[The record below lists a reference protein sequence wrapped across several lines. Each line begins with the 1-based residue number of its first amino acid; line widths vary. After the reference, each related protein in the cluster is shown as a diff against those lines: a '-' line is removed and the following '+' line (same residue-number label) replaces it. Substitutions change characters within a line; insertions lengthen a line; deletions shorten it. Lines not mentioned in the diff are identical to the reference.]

1 MTRFYARAIAALVM
15 ALGATACAPLS
26 RGVGAGEATGLVTLP
41 SGEVCGYA
49 GEGAT
54 LAFDGLRLSWTC
66 EVAPSGPR
74 GLFGEPVVLGD
85 TSVSWRIGS
94 TARRAD
100 GGGFELARLESVD
113 ARVVR
118 FTTVTG
124 SSCSFAGEGA
134 TLAFGGDRV
143 NYTCDGDEV
152 AVGSLIGDAR
162 GLSAT
167 IGTLEP
173 SDDGFVLRRPR
184 SVRIRTVELQDP
196 SSAWVPDASAVAAT
210 PVGEAK
216 GTDEAATDEA
226 ATDEAATDEA
236 ATDEAA
242 TDEAAADEAAADE
255 AATDEAAHAPLLG
268 TTWAL
273 ERILFMDDGELL
285 PVDPSDYTL
294 TLGADGSVSLQI
306 DCNRGIGRFELDGA
320 SLSFSPFATTRA
332 FCGPGS
338 LEQRYLEQ
346 IAIVVSYAFDDGAL
360 VLATSMDSSL
370 LYFRPLD

>member
-1 MTRFYARAIAALVM
+1 MTRYYARAIAALVM

-85 TSVSWRIGS
+85 TNVSWRIGS

-152 AVGSLIGDAR
+152 AVGSLMGDAQ

-173 SDDGFVLRRPR
+173 SEAGFVLRRPR

-196 SSAWVPDASAVAAT
+196 SAVAPTA
-210 PVGEAK
+210 PVVTVTAPAGEAK
-216 GTDEAATDEA
+216 ETDETAS
-226 ATDEAATDEA
+226 
-236 ATDEAA
+236 
-242 TDEAAADEAAADE
+242 DEAAADE
-255 AATDEAAHAPLLG
+255 TAHAPLLG

-273 ERILFMDDGELL
+273 ERILFMDDSELL
-285 PVDPSDYTL
+285 PVDPADYTL
-294 TLGADGSVSLQI
+294 TLGADGSAALQV

-346 IAIVVSYAFDDGAL
+346 IAIVVSYAFEGGAL
-360 VLATSMDSSL
+360 VLATSMDASL

>member
-1 MTRFYARAIAALVM
+1 MTRFYARVAAAVM
-15 ALGATACAPLS
+15 VALGASACAPLF
-26 RGVGAGEATGLVTLP
+26 GGAGAGEATGLVTLP

-54 LAFDGLRLSWTC
+54 LVFDGLRLSWTC

-85 TSVSWRIGS
+85 TNVSWRIGS

-100 GGGFELARLESVD
+100 GAGFELAGLESVD

-118 FTTVTG
+118 FTTITG
-124 SSCSFAGEGA
+124 SSCAFAGEGA

-143 NYTCDGDEV
+143 NYTCDGDDV
-152 AVGSLIGDAR
+152 AVGPLTGDAR

-167 IGTLEP
+167 IGMLE
-173 SDDGFVLRRPR
+173 SADDGFTLRRPR
-184 SVRIRTVELQDP
+184 SIRIRTVELQDP
-196 SSAWVPDASAVAAT
+196 SVAWVPEATTVA
-210 PVGEAK
+210 
-216 GTDEAATDEA
+216 AATDAAEA
-226 ATDEAATDEA
+226 VEPSDETVSE
-236 ATDEAA
+236 
-242 TDEAAADEAAADE
+242 
-255 AATDEAAHAPLLG
+255 EAAHAPLLG

-273 ERILFMDDGELL
+273 ERILFMDDSEVL
-285 PVDPSDYTL
+285 PVDPADYTL

-306 DCNRGIGRFELDGA
+306 DCNRGIGRFELDGP

-338 LEQRYLEQ
+338 LEQRFLEQ
-346 IAIVVSYAFDDGAL
+346 IAIVVSYLFDDGAL

>member
-1 MTRFYARAIAALVM
+1 MTRFYARAVAALLV
-15 ALGATACAPLS
+15 ALGASACAPLF
-26 RGVGAGEATGLVTLP
+26 GGAGAGEATGLVTLP

-54 LAFDGLRLSWTC
+54 LAFNGLRLSWTC

-74 GLFGEPVVLGD
+74 GLFGEPVVLGE
-85 TSVSWRIGS
+85 TNVSWRIGS

-100 GGGFELARLESVD
+100 GAGFELARLESVD

-118 FTTVTG
+118 FTTITG
-124 SSCSFAGEGA
+124 SSCAFAGEGA

-143 NYTCDGDEV
+143 NYTCDGDDV
-152 AVGSLIGDAR
+152 AIGALTGDAR

-167 IGTLEP
+167 IGTLER
-173 SDDGFVLRRPR
+173 SDDAFALRRPR
-184 SVRIRTVELQDP
+184 SVRIRTVELQDA
-196 SSAWVPDASAVAAT
+196 SMAWVPEATTVTATEPEGDA
-210 PVGEAK
+210 EK
-216 GTDEAATDEA
+216 
-226 ATDEAATDEA
+226 
-236 ATDEAA
+236 
-242 TDEAAADEAAADE
+242 ADEATADE
-255 AATDEAAHAPLLG
+255 TAASQAPAAVAHAPLLG

-273 ERILFMDDGELL
+273 ERILFMDDSELL
-285 PVDPSDYTL
+285 PVDPADYTV
-294 TLGADGSVSLQI
+294 TLGADGSAALQV

-370 LYFRPLD
+370 LFFRPLD

>member
-1 MTRFYARAIAALVM
+1 MTRFYARAVTALVV
-15 ALGATACAPLS
+15 ALGASACAPLFGGS
-26 RGVGAGEATGLVTLP
+26 GAGEVTGLVTLP
-41 SGEVCGYA
+41 NGEVCGYA

-74 GLFGEPVVLGD
+74 GLFGEPIVLGD
-85 TSVSWRIGS
+85 TNVSWRLGS
-94 TARRAD
+94 TTRRVD
-100 GGGFELARLESVD
+100 GGGFELARLESID

-118 FTTVTG
+118 FTTVAG

-143 NYTCDGDEV
+143 NYTCDGDDV
-152 AVGSLIGDAR
+152 AVGPLTGDAR

-167 IGTLEP
+167 IGTLEQTG
-173 SDDGFVLRRPR
+173 DTFALRRPR
-184 SVRIRTVELQDP
+184 SVRIRTVELQDADT
-196 SSAWVPDASAVAAT
+196 AWVPEAT
-210 PVGEAK
+210 TVGAESP
-216 GTDEAATDEA
+216 
-226 ATDEAATDEA
+226 
-236 ATDEAA
+236 
-242 TDEAAADEAAADE
+242 ADETEE
-255 AATDEAAHAPLLG
+255 ATEEATEQATEQATEETASDEAAHAALLG

-273 ERILFMDDGELL
+273 ERILFMDDSEVL
-285 PVDPSDYTL
+285 PVDPADYTL
-294 TLGADGSVSLQI
+294 TLGADGSVALQV
-306 DCNRGIGRFELDGA
+306 DCNRGIGRFELDGP

-338 LEQRYLEQ
+338 LEERYLEQ
-346 IAIVVSYAFDDGAL
+346 MAIVVSYGFDDGAL

>member
-1 MTRFYARAIAALVM
+1 MTRYYARAIAALVM

-85 TSVSWRIGS
+85 TNVSWRIGS

-143 NYTCDGDEV
+143 HYTCDGDEV
-152 AVGSLIGDAR
+152 AVGSLIGDAQ

-184 SVRIRTVELQDP
+184 AVRIRTVELQDP
-196 SSAWVPDASAVAAT
+196 SAAWVPETPAVTASAPIGESEKADGAT
-210 PVGEAK
+210 A
-216 GTDEAATDEA
+216 DEAV
-226 ATDEAATDEA
+226 
-236 ATDEAA
+236 
-242 TDEAAADEAAADE
+242 ADEAAADE
-255 AATDEAAHAPLLG
+255 TAHAPLLG

-285 PVDPSDYTL
+285 PVDPADYTL
-294 TLGADGSVSLQI
+294 TLGADGSAALQV
-306 DCNRGIGRFELDGA
+306 DCNRGIGRFELDGT
-320 SLSFSPFATTRA
+320 SLTFSSFATTRA

-360 VLATSMDSSL
+360 ALATSMDSSL

>member
-1 MTRFYARAIAALVM
+1 MTRFYARAIAALVV
-15 ALGATACAPLS
+15 ALGATACAPLT

-85 TSVSWRIGS
+85 TNVSWRIGS

-152 AVGSLIGDAR
+152 AVGSLIGDPQ

-196 SSAWVPDASAVAAT
+196 SAAWVPEAPAVGAT
-210 PVGEAK
+210 APVGEAK
-216 GTDEAATDEA
+216 ETGEAAADAAATDEA
-226 ATDEAATDEA
+226 D
-236 ATDEAA
+236 
-242 TDEAAADEAAADE
+242 
-255 AATDEAAHAPLLG
+255 HAPLLG

-285 PVDPSDYTL
+285 PVDPADYTL
-294 TLGADGSVSLQI
+294 TLGADGGASLQI

-360 VLATSMDSSL
+360 VLATSMDASL

>member
-1 MTRFYARAIAALVM
+1 MTRFYARVAAALVV
-15 ALGATACAPLS
+15 ALSAAACAPLS

-49 GEGAT
+49 GDGAT

-85 TSVSWRIGS
+85 TNVSWRIGS
-94 TARRAD
+94 TARRGD

-124 SSCSFAGEGA
+124 SSCAFAGEGA

-152 AVGSLIGDAR
+152 AVGPLAGDAR

-167 IGTLEP
+167 IGTLEAG
-173 SDDGFVLRRPR
+173 DDGFALRRPR

-196 SSAWVPDASAVAAT
+196 SAAAPT
-210 PVGEAK
+210 APVVTVTAPAGEAK
-216 GTDEAATDEA
+216 ETAETGPDETTAAEA
-226 ATDEAATDEA
+226 D
-236 ATDEAA
+236 
-242 TDEAAADEAAADE
+242 
-255 AATDEAAHAPLLG
+255 HAPLLG

-273 ERILFMDDGELL
+273 ERILFMDDSELL
-285 PVDPSDYTL
+285 PVEPADYTL
-294 TLGADGSVSLQI
+294 TLGADGSAALQV
-306 DCNRGIGRFELDGA
+306 DCNRGIGRFELDDA

-338 LEQRYLEQ
+338 LEERYLEQ
-346 IAIVVSYAFDDGAL
+346 IAIVVSYAFEDGAL

>member
-1 MTRFYARAIAALVM
+1 MTRFYARVAAALLV

-26 RGVGAGEATGLVTLP
+26 RGAGAGEATGLVTLP

-54 LAFDGLRLSWTC
+54 LTFDGLRLSWTC

-113 ARVVR
+113 ARVVS

-124 SSCSFAGEGA
+124 SSCAFAGEGA
-134 TLAFGGDRV
+134 TLAFDGDRV

-152 AVGSLIGDAR
+152 AVGPLTGDAR

-167 IGTLEP
+167 IGTLA
-173 SDDGFVLRRPR
+173 SGDDGFVLRRPR

-196 SSAWVPDASAVAAT
+196 GAASASETVTVTATPPADEAEAPDASN
-210 PVGEAK
+210 G
-216 GTDEAATDEA
+216 DEI
-226 ATDEAATDEA
+226 
-236 ATDEAA
+236 
-242 TDEAAADEAAADE
+242 
-255 AATDEAAHAPLLG
+255 AHAPLLG

-273 ERILFMDDGELL
+273 ERILFTDGSELL
-285 PVDPSDYTL
+285 PVEPVDYTL
-294 TLGADGSVSLQI
+294 TLGADGSAALQI
-306 DCNRGIGRFELDGA
+306 DCNRGIGRFELDGT

-338 LEQRYLEQ
+338 LELRYLEQ
-346 IAIVVSYAFDDGAL
+346 IATVVSYAFDGGAL
-360 VLATSMDSSL
+360 VLATSMDASL
-370 LYFRPLD
+370 LVFRPLE

>member
-1 MTRFYARAIAALVM
+1 MTRFYARAAAAVM
-15 ALGATACAPLS
+15 VALGASACAPLF
-26 RGVGAGEATGLVTLP
+26 GGAGAGEATGLVTLP

-54 LAFDGLRLSWTC
+54 LVFDGLRLSWTC

-85 TSVSWRIGS
+85 TNVSWRIGS

-100 GGGFELARLESVD
+100 GAGFELARLESVD

-118 FTTVTG
+118 FTTITG
-124 SSCSFAGEGA
+124 SSCAFAGEGA
-134 TLAFGGDRV
+134 TLAFGGERV
-143 NYTCDGDEV
+143 NYTCDGDDV
-152 AVGSLIGDAR
+152 AVGPLTGDAR

-167 IGTLEP
+167 IGTLERA
-173 SDDGFVLRRPR
+173 DDGFTLRRPR
-184 SVRIRTVELQDP
+184 SIRIRTVELQDP
-196 SSAWVPDASAVAAT
+196 SAAWVPEATTVVAAT
-210 PVGEAK
+210 DA
-216 GTDEAATDEA
+216 D
-226 ATDEAATDEA
+226 
-236 ATDEAA
+236 
-242 TDEAAADEAAADE
+242 AAAETSDETASE
-255 AATDEAAHAPLLG
+255 EAAHAPLLG

-273 ERILFMDDGELL
+273 ERISLMDDSEVL
-285 PVDPSDYTL
+285 PVDPADYTL

-306 DCNRGIGRFELDGA
+306 DCNRGIGRFELDGP

-346 IAIVVSYAFDDGAL
+346 IAIVVSYLFDDGAL

>member
-1 MTRFYARAIAALVM
+1 MTRFYARVAAALVVVLS
-15 ALGATACAPLS
+15 AAACAPLS

-85 TSVSWRIGS
+85 TNVSWRIGS

-124 SSCSFAGEGA
+124 SSCAFAGEGA
-134 TLAFGGDRV
+134 TLAFGGERV

-152 AVGSLIGDAR
+152 AVGSLTGDAR

-167 IGTLEP
+167 IGTLERT
-173 SDDGFVLRRPR
+173 DDAVALRRPR

-196 SSAWVPDASAVAAT
+196 STAWVPPATSVAAAA
-210 PVGEAK
+210 PV
-216 GTDEAATDEA
+216 DEAEK
-226 ATDEAATDEA
+226 
-236 ATDEAA
+236 
-242 TDEAAADEAAADE
+242 ADEAPSGE
-255 AATDEAAHAPLLG
+255 APGQVAHAPLLG
-268 TTWAL
+268 TSWAL
-273 ERILFMDDGELL
+273 ERILFMDDSEVL
-285 PVDPSDYTL
+285 PVDPADYTL

-306 DCNRGIGRFELDGA
+306 DCNRGIGRFELDGP

-346 IAIVVSYAFDDGAL
+346 IAIVVSYGFEDGAL

-370 LYFRPLD
+370 LFFRPLD